1 MNVNVNRGVLRL
13 AVAGLLAVWIG
24 GSLVA
29 PAEGK
34 KKPGGDDGTS
44 YEACVLLD
52 DSLAI
57 YSDGD
62 GDGEYCHDSRNKV
75 LVMITGGSNAGFRLT
90 AIRATGGQRA
100 DRRRRFLRPCR
111 TGCDLG
117 VFTPRV
123 ISESGQREVDFRIQ
137 SEYVPDGTGGWT
149 PVGTGRLDLLSMGE
163 GSENAARAG
172 LTSGPLLN
180 FDPDPPGA
188 FDCPLAD
195 PVRVTRIDEY
205 TWVIET
211 EIGEDRAASFDV
223 IDNDWNNPVFRG
235 VYYMPFRMIVTV
247 PDLAP

>member
-1 MNVNVNRGVLRL
+1 MKVNVYRV
-13 AVAGLLAVWIG
+13 AVAADPG
-24 GSLVA
+24 GSACRVDWKFA
-29 PAEGK
+29 GEPARRQEV
-34 KKPGGDDGTS
+34 KPGGDDGTS

-62 GDGEYCHDSRNKV
+62 GMYCHDSRNKI
-75 LVMITGGSNAGFRLT
+75 LVMITGGSNAGFRFDSNSSNK
-90 AIRATGGQRA
+90 AGKG
-100 DRRRRFLRPCR
+100 R
-111 TGCDLG
+111 TVGVDFFDLAGGCDLG
-117 VFTPRV
+117 DFIPRD

-137 SEYVPDGTGGWT
+137 SEYLPDGAGGWM
-149 PVGTGRLDLLSMGE
+149 PVGIGRLDMLAMAE
-163 GSENAARAG
+163 GATARAG

-211 EIGEDRAASFDV
+211 DDR
-223 IDNDWNNPVFRG
+223 RG
-235 VYYMPFRMIVTV
+235 SRCF
-247 PDLAP
+247 L